1 MAMVIPIILVMYFFL
16 LPARYEGVRYAPGKT
31 EKWIVVMGLGL
42 TMFTF
47 LLLTLS
53 VGQYGRNF
61 DFWFALIPGILTIY
75 ALLIPVRMMLR
86 IPIHIIEA
94 RLIIWGLVIAFIG
107 FVSWPML
114 GYH

>member
-16 LPARYEGVRYAPGKT
+16 LPTRYESVHYAPRKA
-31 EKWIVVMGLGL
+31 EKWIVVVGLGL

-53 VGQYGRNF
+53 VGQYRRNF
-61 DFWFALIPGILTIY
+61 DFWSALIPGILTIY

-86 IPIHIIEA
+86 VRIHIIEA
-94 RLIIWGLVIAFIG
+94 RLVIWGLVIAFIA
-107 FVSWPML
+107 FVSWPIL
-114 GYH
+114 AYH